1 MTPETNFVGGQ
12 FAVFVSSEIKDAG
25 TCNQFASRWGGPRRD
40 GYAALVSSKTIN
52 GIDYTTS
59 SDVGAAAGT
68 AYDYDFFHTFQ
79 NRRCY
84 EFAFIMGLEN
94 AGSYDL
100 DCMIAIASGDD
111 LEALILSQ
119 VSFFINKVAPAHP

>member
-1 MTPETNFVGGQ
+1 MVPTDCALLTPTLCRKR
-12 FAVFVSSEIKDAG
+12 AR
-25 TCNQFASRWGGPRRD
+25 T
-40 GYAALVSSKTIN
+40 TIWKRIFSPKKELSLSIVLKYQERFI
-52 GIDYTTS
+52 GHLAT
-59 SDVGAAAGT
+59 AAGT

-111 LEALILSQ
+111 LEALI
-119 VSFFINKVAPAHP
+119 